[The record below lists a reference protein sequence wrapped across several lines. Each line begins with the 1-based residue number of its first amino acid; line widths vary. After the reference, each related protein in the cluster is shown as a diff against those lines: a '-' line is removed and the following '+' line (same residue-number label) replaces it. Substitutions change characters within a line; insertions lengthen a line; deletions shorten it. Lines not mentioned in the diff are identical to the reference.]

1 LVFGFYKLGKTNK
14 LGKTYQAAGLV

>member
-1 LVFGFYKLGKTNK
+1 MVFGFYKLGKTNK